1 MADYIGINVPTPL
14 AVNQPITTTGTTSVI
29 CSGGDFVNMG
39 VKVGDTVLNTTDT
52 EFTTVTD
59 VVSATELTVS
69 PAGTFAQ
76 ASDEICVLSGTKN
89 TLIPVKTGVI
99 LSINT
104 EAFASH
110 NRLDLRL
117 MTNETSSDYM
127 KVYIENGGT
136 TAVSEGNK
144 ITESFINSVSNVL
157 AKGYQPN
164 IVSTLALPNGAR
176 YAYVALEA
184 S

>member
-1 MADYIGINVPTPL
+1 
-14 AVNQPITTTGTTSVI
+14 
-29 CSGGDFVNMG
+29 
-39 VKVGDTVLNTTDT
+39 
-52 EFTTVTD
+52 
-59 VVSATELTVS
+59 
-69 PAGTFAQ
+69 
-76 ASDEICVLSGTKN
+76 
-89 TLIPVKTGVI
+89 
-99 LSINT
+99 
-104 EAFASH
+104 
-110 NRLDLRL
+110 
-117 MTNETSSDYM
+117 MTNETSNDYM

-176 YAYVALEA
+176 YAYVVLEA

>member
-14 AVNQPITTTGTTSVI
+14 AVDQIITTTGTTSVV
-29 CSGGDFVNMG
+29 CSSGDFVNMG
-39 VKVGDTVLNTTDT
+39 VQVGDTVLNITDT

-69 PAGTFAQ
+69 PAGTFTQ
-76 ASDEICVLSGTKN
+76 ASDYICVLSGTEN
-89 TLIPVKTGVI
+89 TLIPVEIGAI

-104 EAFASH
+104 VVFADN
-110 NRLDLRL
+110 NRLDLQL
-117 MTNETSSDYM
+117 MTSQTENDYM
-127 KVYIENGGT
+127 KVYIENGGAAT
-136 TAVSEGNK
+136 DSAGNK
-144 ITESFINSVSNVL
+144 ITESFIDSVSNVL
-157 AKGYQPN
+157 VKGYQPN
-164 IVSTLALPNGAR
+164 IVSTLALPDGAR